1 MTSLPDLAPGTALR
15 INSVEWTAEEVL
27 PQVGQVVLSGGDGER
42 QTRSIR
48 WLMHH
53 PHCRPAKSGH
63 PSGRREGA
71 QQPVTTRDLTEDQ
84 VKRARLRAAHVLEA
98 ETGYR
103 SRHPSRALPGEPRPA
118 YDPDRTTVT
127 GVAGRRPLSWRHWAG
142 RRPSCWAW

>member
-84 VKRARLRAAHVLEA
+84 VKRARLRA
-98 ETGYR
+98 R
-103 SRHPSRALPGEPRPA
+103 PRPRGG
-118 YDPDRTTVT
+118 DRLPVQAP
-127 GVAGRRPLSWRHWAG
+127 VAGATG
-142 RRPSCWAW
+142 